1 MVDTIAPV
9 IIMVTA
15 TGIHMEEVAL
25 VIPTITIVTIIT
37 TMKRVTIITDT
48 PMIMKKV
55 TTTSLNHTVMSA
67 KKQMTKK

>member
-25 VIPTITIVTIIT
+25 VIPTITIMTIT

-55 TTTSLNHTVMSA
+55 TTISLNHTVMSA